1 MRDQVIVMRVNGM
14 KAISIDREICNFTI
28 ANPKKVIVR
37 EEEEEEEEERKSDC
51 SRITLTLNRS
61 M

>member
-37 EEEEEEEEERKSDC
+37 EEEEEEEERKSDC

>member
-1 MRDQVIVMRVNGM
+1 MRDQVIVMRLNGM

-37 EEEEEEEEERKSDC
+37 EEEEEEEERKSDC
-51 SRITLTLNRS
+51 SRITVTLNRS

>member
-1 MRDQVIVMRVNGM
+1 MRDQVIVMRLNGM

-37 EEEEEEEEERKSDC
+37 EEEEEEEERKSDC

>member
-37 EEEEEEEEERKSDC
+37 EEEEEEEERKSDC
-51 SRITLTLNRS
+51 SRITLTLNMS